1 MERSNRSGFTLIE
14 LIIVVGIIGILV
26 TVLLAVLLSA
36 TGRGDESTAENFVKN
51 IVPFAITEW
60 QEETERGT
68 GTYPRS
74 PNIKGGKDYVDGNI
88 ELFDEL
94 VTKREKAGKAPLVAA
109 DHYDAGTHNGK
120 PVFMDPWGN
129 PYIYRNYVQKT
140 GSATAP
146 TIVGK
151 TYNDTY
157 DLISCG
163 PDGNLDNDDDICRG
177 KD

>member
-36 TGRGDESTAENFVKN
+36 TGQGDRRKAENFVKN
-51 IVPFAITEW
+51 IAREAITEW
-60 QEETERGT
+60 QGTLRGS
-68 GTYPRS
+68 GTYPKS
-74 PNIKGGKDYVDGNI
+74 PNLKGGKDYVDGNI
-88 ELFDEL
+88 ELYNEL
-94 VTKREKAGKAPLVAA
+94 VTKPEKAGKAPFVAA
-109 DHYDAGTHNGK
+109 EHYDVDTRNGK

-140 GSATAP
+140 GSGTAP
-146 TIVGK
+146 KIQGK

-163 PDGNLDNDDDICRG
+163 PDGVLDSDDDIYLGRE
-177 KD
+177 